1 MSRTFLEN
9 ACKIVFHALQCICTK
24 GVADMKAEEIG
35 ENIKNIRKRKRITQ
49 EELAKAVGVNRATI
63 ARYESGGIQLS
74 MEMAARIA
82 EALDCEITEI
92 ISLKKII
99 SDTKEMTKNIQN
111 AFASFQKENIELM
124 LLTSFRK
131 LNYEGQKKSLEYT
144 SDLSK
149 ISEYQKRSDEQPTD
163 TTSDE

>member
-1 MSRTFLEN
+1 
-9 ACKIVFHALQCICTK
+9 
-24 GVADMKAEEIG
+24 
-35 ENIKNIRKRKRITQ
+35 
-49 EELAKAVGVNRATI
+49 
-63 ARYESGGIQLS
+63 